1 MNDADWYRVDIWSNK
16 DIGTGYEI
24 WHSESMKKSKN
35 IQILTIHF
43 TFFKGGYLLAR
54 RTLSASHLFP
64 SIRSTRLGHCGANA
78 HFIGCMRDISLNGGH
93 AIEADDE

>member
-24 WHSESMKKSKN
+24 WHSESMKKHQNFNNSVH
-35 IQILTIHF
+35 I
-43 TFFKGGYLLAR
+43 FKGGYLLAR

-64 SIRSTRLGHCGANA
+64 SIRSTRLGHCGVNA